1 MMGTSKVSVIVVV
14 FVYGNFV
21 RRTTMMMT
29 VKKMVLIMET
39 LLSNNKYVNCELIYN
54 ATFVF

>member
-1 MMGTSKVSVIVVV
+1 MSKVLAIVVV

-29 VKKMVLIMET
+29 VKKMVLTMET
-39 LLSNNKYVNCELIYN
+39 LLSNNKYVNYESMYKL
-54 ATFVF
+54 